1 MGEYVYCIMRYF
13 YLSAL
18 FFLSLGL
25 QGQTS
30 QHLAGDSAFIRTI
43 LEEHN
48 AIRQEVQLSNL
59 AWSASLA
66 ADARAWA
73 NHLAGIDKGEHDAS
87 IRGREGEN
95 IWWGTAGAFSVM
107 QMVGFWG
114 SEKNGFVYG
123 TFPDCKKSRSAVV
136 GHYTQI
142 IWKNTTSVG
151 CALAT
156 NGKTDYLVCRYGPAG
171 NIIGQKP
178 Y

>member
-1 MGEYVYCIMRYF
+1 MRYF
-13 YLSAL
+13 YLSIL
-18 FFLSLGL
+18 FSLSLGL
-25 QGQTS
+25 YGQTS
-30 QHLAGDSAFIRTI
+30 HPIAGDSAFARTI

-48 AIRQEVQLSNL
+48 ALRQELQLSNL
-59 AWSASLA
+59 AWSDKLA

-73 NHLAGIDKGEHDAS
+73 NHLAQIDKGDHDVS
-87 IRGREGEN
+87 IRGIEGEN
-95 IWWGTAGAFSVM
+95 LWWGTSGAFSIA
-107 QMVGFWG
+107 QMVDFWG
-114 SEKNGFVYG
+114 KEKQGFVYG
-123 TFPDCKKSRSAVV
+123 TFPDCKKSKSEVV

-156 NGKTDYLVCRYGPAG
+156 NGTTDYLVCRYAPAG